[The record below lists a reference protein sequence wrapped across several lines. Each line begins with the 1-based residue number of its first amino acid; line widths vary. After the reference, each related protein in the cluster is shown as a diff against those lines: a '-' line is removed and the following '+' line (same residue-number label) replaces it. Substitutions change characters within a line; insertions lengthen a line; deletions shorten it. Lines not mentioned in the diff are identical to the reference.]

1 MYVGVAR
8 PGVAGVALTIP
19 IALQEAKK
27 VEKSIFDLNLESYSS
42 SFLKQLETMQEI
54 YKFTDLGIWQTV
66 QLVDKAPAV
75 YKKGASNEEGEHIIQ
90 KMKAFGAKVVM
101 VQNDSETG
109 P

>member
-27 VEKSIFDLNLESYSS
+27 VEKSVFDLKLESY
-42 SFLKQLETMQEI
+42 LKQLETMQEI

-75 YKKGASNEEGEHIIQ
+75 FKKGALNEEGEHIIQ

-109 P
+109 L